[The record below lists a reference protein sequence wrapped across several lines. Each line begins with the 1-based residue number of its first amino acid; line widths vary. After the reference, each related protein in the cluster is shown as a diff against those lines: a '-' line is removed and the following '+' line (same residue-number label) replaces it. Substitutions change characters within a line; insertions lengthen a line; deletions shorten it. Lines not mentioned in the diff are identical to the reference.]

1 MKEIKAFTD
10 KYFEEY
16 DIHVKQYL
24 TYAEIQAIV
33 NSVKQFDSWAE
44 RNTNIDVLLIHYA
57 TDVTDKEIETV
68 GHDRLL
74 QSGLIDV
81 VKNNIVNL
89 QDVYTAISFE
99 ENPVRLL
106 VRISKEMPEFKKKLD
121 EVMLSASSK
130 E

>member
-16 DIHVKQYL
+16 DIHVKKYL

-44 RNTNIDVLLIHYA
+44 RNVNIDVLLIHYA
-57 TDVTDKEIETV
+57 TDIADKEIEAV
-68 GHDRLL
+68 GHDKLL

-81 VKNNIVNL
+81 VKDNIVNL

-121 EVMLSASSK
+121 EVMVNASSK